1 MDPNRSNPTRPIGRF
16 AGLVTLLG
24 LACLWLASPARAVL
38 FVSSTPIAGDSVTV
52 TVAIEDAPEGN
63 AVDVVVS
70 IPDGA
75 GDLLGLF
82 GNATPDSL
90 ITAMSVVDPQGIVTQ
105 SQLAVDR
112 VWKVGGGNVM
122 SPVKRWDWG
131 LRFGEAGIAGGGIT
145 RAAFR
150 LTAPGLTAASLTG
163 AFNQGWRFGVRI
175 QSTGG
180 PEGSAKIGV
189 AATAPPQ
196 GVAPAV
202 AIVSPADGA
211 LFASSEVAVRGS
223 VSGTAPVSVAVN
235 DVPAVVDGS
244 EFAATLTLPD
254 GPHTLE
260 ATADNAFGSASD
272 AVSITIDTSPPLV
285 TITAPAPGTLTA
297 ADSVTVVGTVVDASP
312 IASLTVNGAPASLVG
327 ESFSVALA
335 LPFGDTGIS
344 VVATDAAGLSGSAA
358 ATITRGSPPAIAIT
372 QPVDGF
378 ETTEA
383 SALVVGSVSGTPP
396 LTVAVNGI
404 AATVAGE
411 SFQATVPLA
420 EGENTLIA
428 SVTGPLGSATDT
440 VTGTRIGGPP
450 MPALAISITAPP
462 DQAFVSSARIP
473 VSGVVSDPSA
483 EVSVN
488 GTNAVVTGT
497 QYLAAAV
504 PLANGENILVAT
516 ARRGDE
522 TATAQVMVTFD
533 EPPQIV
539 ITSPR
544 DGSTLRV
551 AETDV
556 EGLVDDVAA
565 HVDVNGIPAS
575 VGAGGRFVARAVPLS
590 PGTNPLV
597 ARAID
602 VFGAIGTD
610 RAEVTRA
617 DDSAGRLRLVFVVPE
632 RLRRGADP
640 GDPNAFAPLVAED
653 GEEFAAALSAIGF
666 PAALYTP
673 PVETPAIGFNTFFA
687 YLFVF
692 TEAGRIGE
700 PVEIPGLRDQFPVF
714 SDSAP
719 LRPISELAA
728 EISGLVDAPGAAA
741 EILPTDFAPNGF
753 ALFMLPIGGGGGPP
767 I

>member
-1 MDPNRSNPTRPIGRF
+1 MALS
-16 AGLVTLLG
+16 AGF
-24 LACLWLASPARAVL
+24 ACLWSASDASAIT
-38 FVSSTPIAGDSVTV
+38 FVSSTPIAGDSVSVTV
-52 TVAIEDAPEGN
+52 TVEDSPGGDAL
-63 AVDVVVS
+63 DVVVS

-82 GNATPDSL
+82 GNAEPESL
-90 ITAMSVVDPQGIVTQ
+90 LAGLSVSDPQGVVTQ
-105 SQLAVDR
+105 SQFAANR

-122 SPVKRWDWG
+122 SPVKGWDWG
-131 LRFGEAGIAGGGIT
+131 LRFGTAGSAGGPIT

-150 LTAPGLTAASLTG
+150 LAGPGLTAASLTG
-163 AFNQGWRFGVRI
+163 AFNQGWRFGIRI
-175 QSTGG
+175 QSTSGA
-180 PEGSAKIGV
+180 EGSAKIGV
-189 AATAPPQ
+189 AATTPPQ
-196 GVAPAV
+196 GVAPGV
-202 AIVSPADGA
+202 AIVSPTDGA
-211 LFASSEVAVRGS
+211 LLASSDVAVRGS

-235 DVPAVVDGS
+235 GAPAAVDGVG
-244 EFAATLTLPD
+244 FAATLALPD
-254 GPHTLE
+254 GPHTLT

-272 AVSITIDTSPPLV
+272 AVAITVDTTPPLV

-297 ADSVTVVGTVVDASP
+297 AASVAVTGTVVDASP
-312 IASLTVNGAPASLVG
+312 IASLIVNGTPASLVG
-327 ESFSVALA
+327 ESFSAELA
-335 LPFGDTGIS
+335 LPLGDTTIS
-344 VVATDAAGLSGSAA
+344 AVATDAAGLSGSAA
-358 ATITRGSPPAIAIT
+358 TTITRGSPPAIAIT
-372 QPVDGF
+372 QPADGF

-396 LTVAVNGI
+396 LVVVVNGI

-411 SFQATVPLA
+411 SFQTTVPLA

-428 SVTGPLGSATDT
+428 SVTGPLGSAADT
-440 VTGTRIGGPP
+440 VTGTRIGGTP
-450 MPALAISITAPP
+450 MPELAISITAPP
-462 DQAFVSSARIP
+462 DRSFVSSSRVP

-488 GTNAVVTGT
+488 GTNAMVTGT

-504 PLANGENILVAT
+504 PLANGENTLVAT
-516 ARRGDE
+516 ARRDDE
-522 TATAQVMVTFD
+522 TATAQVTVTFD

-539 ITSPR
+539 ISSPR

-565 HVDVNGIPAS
+565 HVDVNGIAAS
-575 VGAGGRFVARAVPLS
+575 VGAGGRFVARGVPLQ
-590 PGTNPLV
+590 PGANPLL

-610 RAEVTRA
+610 RVEVTRA
-617 DDSAGRLRLVFVVPE
+617 DDSAGRLRLVLVVPE

-640 GDPNAFAPLVAED
+640 GDPEAFAPLVAED

-666 PAALYTP
+666 PTALYTP
-673 PVETPAIGFNTFFA
+673 PVEAPAIGFNTFFA

-714 SDSAP
+714 SDSTP
-719 LRPISELAA
+719 LRPIPELAE
-728 EISGLVDAPGAAA
+728 EISGLADAPGAAA
-741 EILPTDFAPNGF
+741 ELVPTDFTPNGF
-753 ALFMLPIGGGGGPP
+753 AMFTLQLGGGP

>member
-1 MDPNRSNPTRPIGRF
+1 MDPNRSTPSRLIGRI
-16 AGLVTLLG
+16 AGRMALIG
-24 LACLWLASPARAVL
+24 LACLWLASPAWAIT
-38 FVSSTPIAGDSVTV
+38 FVSSTPIAGDSVLVTV
-52 TVAIEDAPEGN
+52 TVEDVPDGD

-82 GNATPDSL
+82 GNADPESL
-90 ITAMSVVDPQGIVTQ
+90 VAALSVADPSGTVTQ
-105 SQLAVDR
+105 SQFASDR

-131 LRFGEAGIAGGGIT
+131 LRFGAAGSAGGPIT

-150 LTAPGLTAASLTG
+150 LAGPGLTAASLTG

-175 QSTGG
+175 QSTSGA
-180 PEGSAKIGV
+180 EGSAKIGV
-189 AATAPPQ
+189 AATTPPQ
-196 GVAPAV
+196 GVAPGV
-202 AIVSPADGA
+202 AIVSPMDGT
-211 LFASSEVAVRGS
+211 LLASSDVAVVGS
-223 VSGTAPVSVAVN
+223 VSGTAPVSVVVN
-235 DVPAVVDGS
+235 GVPAAVDGVG
-244 EFAATLTLPD
+244 FAATLVLQD
-254 GPHTLE
+254 GPHTLT
-260 ATADNAFGSASD
+260 ATADNAFGSAGD
-272 AVSITIDTSPPLV
+272 AVAITIDTTPPLV
-285 TITAPAPGTLTA
+285 TITAPVPGTLTA
-297 ADSVTVVGTVVDASP
+297 AASVTVVGTVVDASP
-312 IASLTVNGAPASLVG
+312 IASLTVNGTPASLVG
-327 ESFSVALA
+327 DSFSAELA
-335 LPFGDTGIS
+335 LPLGDTAIS
-344 VVATDAAGLSGSAA
+344 VVATDAAGHTGSATT
-358 ATITRGSPPAIAIT
+358 TITRGTPPAITIT
-372 QPVDGF
+372 QPADGF

-383 SALVVGSVSGTPP
+383 SALVAGSVSGTPP
-396 LTVAVNGI
+396 LVVVVNGI
-404 AATVAGE
+404 AASVAGE
-411 SFQATVPLA
+411 SFQAVVPLA
-420 EGENTLIA
+420 EGENTLTA
-428 SVTGPLGSATDT
+428 SATGALGSAADT
-440 VTGTRIGGPP
+440 VTGTRVGGPP

-462 DQAFVSSARIP
+462 DRAFVSSSRIP

-488 GTNAVVTGT
+488 GTNAVVAGT

-504 PLANGENILVAT
+504 PLAHGENTLVAT

-522 TATAQVMVTFD
+522 TATAQVTVTFD

-565 HVDVNGIPAS
+565 HVDVNGIAAS
-575 VGAGGRFVARAVPLS
+575 VGPGGRFVARGVPLE
-590 PGTNPLV
+590 PGANLLL

-602 VFGAIGTD
+602 VFGAAGTD

-617 DDSAGRLRLVFVVPE
+617 DDSAGRLRLVLVVPE
-632 RLRRGADP
+632 RLRRGADS
-640 GDPNAFAPLVAED
+640 GDPDAFAPLVAED

-673 PVETPAIGFNTFFA
+673 SVEAPAIGSNTFFA

-700 PVEIPGLRDQFPVF
+700 PVEIPGLGDEFPVF

-719 LRPISELAA
+719 LRPISELAE
-728 EISGLVDAPGAAA
+728 EISGLADTPGAAA
-741 EILPTDFAPNGF
+741 ELVPSDFAPNGF
-753 ALFMLPIGGGGGPP
+753 VLFTLQLGGGGGLP